1 MRDTKGL
8 EAHSKELDKKKKEKA
23 LHRTLRN
30 EVNIGGHGTQNYVI
44 KRGPNKGKVASKK
57 Q

>member
-8 EAHSKELDKKKKEKA
+8 EAYSKKLDKDKKEKA
-23 LHRTLRN
+23 MHKALRT
-30 EVNIGGHGTQNYVI
+30 EVNIGGYGTQKYVI

-57 Q
+57 